1 MVDIQWSFI
10 SLFTSSLVNFV
21 LRIVLGRELGP
32 AGLGIYT
39 LVFVIYLLG
48 MQFAA
53 FGITSALTKYVAEF
67 IDEPDTIRSYVSSG
81 MTSSIISGT
90 LMAVILFLCAPYLA
104 NSFFNI
110 PEMAGFL
117 ALIAVCLPFIAVQK
131 AVLGT
136 LNGFRRMHL
145 YAMVNIVQYVSVV
158 CLSIV
163 LVMVFHMGVFGAVI
177 GLVVP
182 TIIVGTLS
190 PFLIRAHLGYDRSF
204 WDVPALRATTVF
216 GFYVVLS
223 NSIGYLATQID
234 SILIGHY
241 LDPAA
246 VGIYAVAILLVQA
259 LTLVP
264 NAIQNVTYPAMATL
278 YGKGDVNSVRH
289 IFYST
294 LKKSFLLTSGV
305 AILLA
310 VCAPFLISLLF
321 GAQFLGAYIP
331 LLILLVGYTVDS
343 SFSAVGT
350 TLGSIGKVHI
360 VFRIQAVCVVLN
372 IILNILLIP
381 PLGIAGA
388 ALATSIML
396 IIDFIITTA
405 LINRYLSLEE
415 KAA

>member
-10 SLFTSSLVNFV
+10 SLFTASFVNFV
-21 LRIVLGRELGP
+21 LRIIIGRELGP
-32 AGLGIYT
+32 AGLGVYT

-53 FGITSALTKYVAEF
+53 FGVTSALTKYVAEF
-67 IDEPDTIRSYVSSG
+67 IDDHNTVRKYVSSG

-90 LMAVILFLCAPYLA
+90 LMAVVLYLFAPYLA
-104 NSFFNI
+104 ISFFKI
-110 PEMAGFL
+110 PEMEGFL
-117 ALIAVCLPFIAVQK
+117 ELIALCLPFIAIQK

-136 LNGFRRMHL
+136 LNGFRKMHL
-145 YAMVNIVQYVSVV
+145 YALVNIAQYVSVV

-163 LVMVFHMGVFGAVI
+163 LVIVFNMGVFGAVI

-182 TIIVGTLS
+182 TIIVGILS
-190 PFLIRAHLGYDRSF
+190 PLLIKTHLGCDNSF
-204 WDVPALRATTVF
+204 WDMSALRATTIF
-216 GFYVVLS
+216 GFFVVLS

-241 LDPAA
+241 LDPTA

-264 NAIQNVTYPAMATL
+264 NAIQCVTYPAMATL
-278 YGKGDVNSVRH
+278 FGKGDVVGVRH

-305 AILLA
+305 AVLLA
-310 VCAPFLISLLF
+310 ICAPLIITLLF
-321 GAQFLGAYIP
+321 GQQFLGAYVP
-331 LLILLVGYTVDS
+331 LLILLIGYTVDS

-360 VFRIQAVCVVLN
+360 VFRIQAICVVLN

-381 PLGIAGA
+381 PLGISGA

-396 IIDFIITTA
+396 IVDFIITTA

-415 KAA
+415 KAP

>member
-10 SLFTSSLVNFV
+10 SLFTASFVNFV
-21 LRIVLGRELGP
+21 LRIIIGRELGP
-32 AGLGIYT
+32 AGLGVYT

-53 FGITSALTKYVAEF
+53 FGVTSALTKYVAEF
-67 IDEPDTIRSYVSSG
+67 IDDHNTVKKYVSSG

-90 LMAVILFLCAPYLA
+90 LMAIVLYLFAPYLA
-104 NSFFNI
+104 NSFFKI
-110 PEMAGFL
+110 PEMEGFL
-117 ALIAVCLPFIAVQK
+117 ELIALCLPFIAIQK

-136 LNGFRRMHL
+136 LNGFRKMHL
-145 YAMVNIVQYVSVV
+145 YALVNIAQYVSVV

-163 LVMVFHMGVFGAVI
+163 LVIVFNMGVFGAVI

-182 TIIVGTLS
+182 TIIVGILS
-190 PFLIRAHLGYDRSF
+190 PLLIKTHLGCDNSF
-204 WDVPALRATTVF
+204 WDMSALRATTIF
-216 GFYVVLS
+216 GFFVVLS

-241 LDPAA
+241 LDPTA

-264 NAIQNVTYPAMATL
+264 NAIQCVTYPAMATL
-278 YGKGDVNSVRH
+278 YGKGDVVGVRH

-305 AILLA
+305 AVLLA
-310 VCAPFLISLLF
+310 ICAPFIITLLF
-321 GAQFLGAYIP
+321 GQQFLGAYIP
-331 LLILLVGYTVDS
+331 LLILLIGYTVDS

-360 VFRIQAVCVVLN
+360 VFRIQAICVVLN

-381 PLGIAGA
+381 LLGIAGA

-396 IIDFIITTA
+396 IVDFLITTA
-405 LINRYLSLEE
+405 LINRYLSVE
-415 KAA
+415 KSV